1 MRLQAILWDLDGTL
15 ISTKRL
21 YIEAYARALRPYMK
35 REITEEDVRSVPV
48 VSELRFLQAM
58 AQSDYDACLIDFQ
71 RHYAELHDTHFGG
84 IYDGIEAT
92 LARLRDLG
100 LKMGIVTGKS
110 RSSYEVTSLTADLG
124 QFDVLVLDDD
134 VDQPKPAPDGIL
146 VALRELDVEAAR
158 TAYIGDSVNDMLA
171 AHQAGVLAAAAL
183 WSKPESERSR
193 FIERVEMKGPVILL
207 ATPADVLRLV
217 QAPINRR

>member
-21 YIEAYARALRPYMK
+21 YVEAYARALRPYMK
-35 REITEEDVRSVPV
+35 REITEADVRSVPV

-84 IYDGIEAT
+84 IYDGVEET
-92 LARLRDLG
+92 LARLRSLG
-100 LKMGIVTGKS
+100 LKMGVVTGKS
-110 RSSYEVTSLTADLG
+110 RSSYEVTSVTADLG

-146 VALRELDVEAAR
+146 MALQALDVAPDVALYV
-158 TAYIGDSVNDMLA
+158 GDSVNDMRA
-171 AHQAGVLAAAAL
+171 ANAAGVHAVAAL
-183 WSKPESERSR
+183 WSKDDEQRAEFLKRLGAEPARLAST
-193 FIERVEMKGPVILL
+193 PLDILSL
-207 ATPADVLRLV
+207 L
-217 QAPINRR
+217 